1 MTDNSGRQ
9 RLLGCCYMLLFVV
22 AVLSIL
28 VYGCYR
34 SEIERMADL
43 DQRTD
48 KMRQEL
54 FEKVKHGNSTPWV
67 LDAELLS
74 MLADDPDCVRNV
86 TSLQFSMSDLSDS
99 RFRRTREFHQLRGI
113 NFYDCRNTDN
123 VLEAVNGM
131 PTIITVYFEVSVVTE
146 DGIRLLATLPNLK
159 KVQFEQIMPPSEVGL
174 LRKLLPNVELVYWS
188 RTGGKEQLIHDNP
201 ASNGEPE

>member
-1 MTDNSGRQ
+1 MTNISKRQ
-9 RLLGCCYMLLFVV
+9 RVMGCCCMLLFAV
-22 AVLSIL
+22 ALLSIL
-28 VYGCYR
+28 VYGGYR
-34 SEIERMADL
+34 SKIERMAEL

-54 FEKVKHGNSTPWV
+54 FEKVKHGESTPWV
-67 LDAELLS
+67 MDAELLS
-74 MLADDPDCVRNV
+74 MLADDPECVRNV

-99 RFRRTREFHQLRGI
+99 RFKRTREFHQLRGI

-131 PTIITVYFEVSVVTE
+131 PTIITVYFEVSDVNE
-146 DGIRLLATLPNLK
+146 ESIRLLATLPNLK
-159 KVQFEQIMPPSEVGL
+159 KVQFEQIMPPGEIEL

-188 RTGGKEQLIHDNP
+188 RTGGKEQLIYDKP
-201 ASNGEPE
+201 ASNGEPD

>member
-9 RLLGCCYMLLFVV
+9 RLMGCCCMLLFAV
-22 AVLSIL
+22 ALLSIL
-28 VYGCYR
+28 IYGCYR
-34 SEIERMADL
+34 SENERMADL

-48 KMRQEL
+48 EMRQRL
-54 FEKVKHGNSTPWV
+54 FEEVKRGNRTPWV
-67 LDAELLS
+67 LDAELLV
-74 MLADDPDCVRNV
+74 MCADDPECVSNV

-99 RFRRTREFHQLRGI
+99 RFRRTRDFHQLRGI

-174 LRKLLPNVELVYWS
+174 LRKLLPNVEIVYWS